1 MCQLKINPGIAAA
14 QLIPVYDDT
23 VLELIDVKLN
33 NMDFDGQIELTESNK
48 VVFSFSEDKVSDGVL
63 FTLVFRVLDTVKA
76 GTSEITLLYED
87 GDIVNK
93 NEDSIKF
100 RIKSGSVEVMVPEIK
115 ISSSEVIPGETV
127 KVDVSLKNNPGI
139 ESASLEL
146 VYDDTVLE
154 LLDVNFNYGLGMMTE
169 HRVVWSS
176 SNLENY
182 TEDGVLFT
190 LTFRILDTAKVGT
203 SEITL
208 AYEDGGIINK
218 NENDIKFIVESGMIN
233 VRIPESGYPYVFPC
247 I

>member
-1 MCQLKINPGIAAA
+1 M
-14 QLIPVYDDT
+14 
-23 VLELIDVKLN
+23 
-33 NMDFDGQIELTESNK
+33 
-48 VVFSFSEDKVSDGVL
+48 VFSFSEDKVSDGVL

-169 HRVVWSS
+169 HRVVM
-176 SNLENY
+176 
-182 TEDGVLFT
+182 V
-190 LTFRILDTAKVGT
+190 
-203 SEITL
+203 
-208 AYEDGGIINK
+208 
-218 NENDIKFIVESGMIN
+218 IK
-233 VRIPESGYPYVFPC
+233 
-247 I
+247 